1 MVRSFWFVKESVL
14 SGDDALIEAINEH
27 WTPVYRFVFCA
38 VGDSHDAEDLTQETF
53 LRAWNRRDSFLPG
66 TSWRAWLLRIAANAV
81 LDVQRRRR
89 RVVFTSLGHE
99 PTAQSPPP
107 EHRLEVAEQG
117 ALLRAAMQELTE
129 LTRMVFHLRATEDLS
144 FREIGELVGTTEQGA
159 RWHMHQARTRL
170 LKQLAEKL

>member
-1 MVRSFWFVKESVL
+1 MP
-14 SGDDALIEAINEH
+14 GDEALIEAINEH
-27 WTPVYRFVFCA
+27 WTPVYRFVFSA
-38 VGDSHDAEDLTQETF
+38 VGDLHDAEDLTQETF

-66 TSWRAWLLRIAANAV
+66 TSHRAWLLRIAANAV

-99 PTAQSPPP
+99 PAVDSPAP
-107 EHRLEVAEQG
+107 EHRLEVAEQ
-117 ALLRAAMQELTE
+117 ARPLRAAMGELTE
-129 LTRMVFHLRATEDLS
+129 LTRMVFHLRVTEDLS

-159 RWHMHQARTRL
+159 RWHMHQARTKL

>member
-1 MVRSFWFVKESVL
+1 M
-14 SGDDALIEAINEH
+14 SGDDALIETINEH
-27 WTPVYRFVFCA
+27 WTPVYRFVFLPRS
-38 VGDSHDAEDLTQETF
+38 GDRHDAEDLTQETF
-53 LRAWNRRDSFLPG
+53 LRAG
-66 TSWRAWLLRIAANAV
+66 TGATRCPSGTTSRRAWLLRIAANAV

-99 PTAQSPPP
+99 PAVQSPPP

-117 ALLRAAMQELTE
+117 EILRAAMRELTE